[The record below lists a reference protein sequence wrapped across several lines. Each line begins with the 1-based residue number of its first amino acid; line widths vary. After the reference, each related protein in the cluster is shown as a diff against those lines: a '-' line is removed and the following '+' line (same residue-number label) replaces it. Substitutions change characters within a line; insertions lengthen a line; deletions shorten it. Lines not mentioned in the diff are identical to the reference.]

1 LCEHPNPNIV
11 HRNMYVADG
20 VKGGAHAANISS
32 NLGLG
37 LALSNPVFVDEE
49 TAVRFKKCH
58 YCKLVVYVCMYVCI
72 YTCYMYVYLY
82 RTQ

>member
-1 LCEHPNPNIV
+1 
-11 HRNMYVADG
+11 MYVADG

-49 TAVRFKKCH
+49 TAVCFKKCH
-58 YCKLVVYVCMYVCI
+58 MYVCMYISVCMYI
-72 YTCYMYVYLY
+72 YVLYVHVSMMHTITLNCLC
-82 RTQ
+82 